1 MVRSLGAVGTA
12 SGETRVPPYD
22 PGTRRDPASRA
33 TLRLT
38 AAGIGV
44 RTAVELTLSAAGE
57 LASMPRT
64 VAVAADFITE
74 EDPS

>member
-38 AAGIGV
+38 AAGV

-64 VAVAADFITE
+64 VTVAADFITE